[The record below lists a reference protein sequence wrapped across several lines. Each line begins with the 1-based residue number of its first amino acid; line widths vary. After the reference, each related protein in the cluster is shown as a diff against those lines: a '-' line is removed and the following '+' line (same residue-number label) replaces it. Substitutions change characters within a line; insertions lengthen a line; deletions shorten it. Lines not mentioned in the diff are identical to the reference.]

1 MEKWI
6 EQYTADMPAGHWE
19 VIGQFVRDAVRDS
32 LTDEDKTPLRR
43 TKEHLKVCARMV
55 HWAWQVAG
63 LDLDRSVIFR
73 REVIAEFIAH
83 GCAHLM
89 DSTRGTHRTRLYKMS
104 DALLGAPTAL
114 TAAETI
120 SRTPYRSLPLTGD
133 EVTLLRQ
140 WAEFQRTD
148 YRRVN
153 ATILLAL
160 GLGAGLR
167 TGEIIAL
174 TAGDVHV
181 DTDGVVLSI
190 KGEKPRQVPVLATWE
205 QPIAD
210 LAGTAMRADL
220 HLFSPRR
227 RTGNPNVVSSFI
239 QYSHNVPFRLTAQ
252 RMRATWVVGRLTAGT
267 PLNALI
273 EAGDFDSAATLG
285 RYVTMMPALETAQ
298 VRAALRGG
306 LHGH

>member
-19 VIGQFVRDAVRDS
+19 VIGQFVREAVRDALVDNES
-32 LTDEDKTPLRR
+32 VPLRR
-43 TKEHLKVCARMV
+43 TKEYLKVGGKLV

-63 LDLDRSVIFR
+63 LDLDRGVIFR
-73 REVIAEFIAH
+73 REVIEEFIAH
-83 GCAHLM
+83 GCHHLVNA
-89 DSTRGTHRTRLYKMS
+89 TRSTHRARLFKMS
-104 DALLGAPTAL
+104 DALLGTPAN
-114 TAAETI
+114 AAVSESI
-120 SRTPYRSLPLTGD
+120 ARTPYRAVPFTTD

-181 DTDGVVLSI
+181 DTHGVVLSI

-239 QYSHNVPFRLTAQ
+239 QYSNNVPFRLTAQ
-252 RMRATWVVGRLTAGT
+252 RMRATWVVGHLTAGT

-285 RYVTMMPALETAQ
+285 RYVPLLPALDTAQ